1 MTLEVAV
8 AGAGAFGTALAV
20 ALSGTREVVLWAR
33 DAEAVAA
40 MQRAREAPRLPGIP
54 LPPRLRVT
62 ADRAALGAPVVLL
75 AVPAQALGG
84 FLAAQG
90 DALGPV
96 LVACAKGLDLATGE
110 GPAALIAAAR
120 PDAAAAAVLTGPSFA
135 ADIARGLPT
144 ALTLACRDDGEG
156 ARLQALLSTPA
167 LRLYRTADVTGAEL
181 GGALKNVVALAC
193 GAAMGAG
200 LGESARAAL
209 LARGFAE
216 MRRLAG
222 ALGAEEDTLMGLS
235 GLGDL
240 VLTATSPASRNYRRG
255 LALGRGEPGEAGA
268 TVEGEATARAAR
280 TLGGRLGLEM
290 PVTAAV
296 AALLDGRLTVAEAM
310 RALLDRPLK
319 AE

>member
-1 MTLEVAV
+1 MSPEIAV

-20 ALSGTREVVLWAR
+20 ALAGTRNVALWAR
-33 DAEAVAA
+33 DEGAA
-40 MQRAREAPRLPGIP
+40 ARMEDARESPRLPGAS
-54 LPPRLRVT
+54 LPDAVRVT
-62 ADRAALGAPVVLL
+62 ADPRALGAPVVLL
-75 AVPAQALGG
+75 AVPAQALRAFLSEHGG
-84 FLAAQG
+84 H
-90 DALGPV
+90 LGGA
-96 LVACAKGLDLATGE
+96 LVACCKGLDLATGE

-120 PDAAAAAVLTGPSFA
+120 PGRAPAVLTGPSFA

-144 ALTLACRDDGEG
+144 ALTLACRDEALG
-156 ARLQALLSTPA
+156 ARLQARLSTPA
-167 LRLYRTADVTGAEL
+167 LRLYRTGDVVGAEL

-240 VLTATSPASRNYRRG
+240 VLTATSPGSRNYRRG
-255 LALGRGEPGEAGA
+255 LLLGRGEGGEPGV

-280 TLGGRLGLEM
+280 ALGERLGVAL
-290 PVTAAV
+290 PVTEAV
-296 AALLDGRLTVAEAM
+296 AALLDGRATLPEAM
-310 RALLDRPLK
+310 RALLDRPLR